1 MDIIDVVDDFNK
13 FLKLHEDCSEI
24 LQDENLYDEIF
35 KKTSNEQIK
44 KFLLENKLISIGD
57 EKIKFVYLNHHT
69 DKPTFVKEV
78 KNIDINTIVEGKTLL
93 ENTINCYLN
102 RLGENDFET
111 KQLDYIIYLLE
122 SGANPNLEIFVNYI
136 NLIGDNNIHSVLTLV
151 ELMYLYG
158 AIKPRNRKIDDETYE
173 KTYNLFFSRKFDKI
187 NKKTKEYL
195 DDWKIRHN
203 VIDKKEVSEVSE
215 VSNVSEV
222 SEVSEV
228 VGEKDIRK
236 EVSKV
241 SDVSDV
247 SQTQEEQTSK
257 KLDKNDINN
266 KFMNMNG
273 NLYFIYYDNIAQ
285 RRYLFNESH
294 LDKLKDNNINPLSP
308 NNVIPVDILDKIRV
322 KL

>member
-13 FLKLHEDCSEI
+13 FLKLYEDCSEI

-122 SGANPNLEIFVNYI
+122 SGANPNLEIFINYI

-158 AIKPRNRKIDDETYE
+158 AIKPRNRKIGDETYE

-215 VSNVSEV
+215 VSEL
-222 SEVSEV
+222 

-236 EVSKV
+236 EVS
-241 SDVSDV
+241 DVSEV

-294 LDKLKDNNINPLSP
+294 LEKLKDNNINPLSP
-308 NNVIPVDILDKIRV
+308 NNVIPIDILDKIRV